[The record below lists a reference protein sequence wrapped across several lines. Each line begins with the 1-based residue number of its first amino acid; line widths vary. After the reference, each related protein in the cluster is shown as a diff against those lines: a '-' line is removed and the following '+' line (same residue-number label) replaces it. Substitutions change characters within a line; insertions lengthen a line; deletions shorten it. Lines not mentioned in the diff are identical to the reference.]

1 MRNMVTANQKKIA
14 EIIILQKFV
23 KNQSAMWPN
32 ALRDILSHA
41 GTTKQETVDSMNFVN
56 MIMKN
61 K

>member
-32 ALRDILSHA
+32 VLRDILSHA

-56 MIMKN
+56 MIMNN